1 MCRVKRHVV
10 RGGARAVIEGIV
22 ALLALVSLVVFGMP
36 IGFAGIF
43 VGGIGLLSMAGL
55 KVGLLQLGIL
65 PYSLARNYNFLVVP
79 LFLLMGHLAFEAGI
93 TRQIYRTGRSWLG
106 HLPGGLG
113 LATIFGGAGF
123 AAACGASVA
132 SASVLTKVCLPELD
146 ANRYDR
152 RLSLGCISSVGTFAM
167 MIPPSSALVIFGV
180 MTETSISRLLMAGIL
195 PGILTAMVYGIA
207 VVIRVKLKP
216 SIAPPLP
223 AEPWSDRIRSSKD
236 LLGTAALI
244 FLVLGGIYSGI
255 FTATEA
261 AALGALGALILSVFA
276 RAPLLSM
283 LPAAL
288 RSTAESTA
296 SVFTAV
302 VGLLVFSV
310 FLAYT
315 GFPTLLV
322 RLIVE
327 SQLSP
332 HLVMTLIII
341 LYIFMGMFFEPL
353 GMMVLTL
360 PVLFPVV
367 VDLGFDPVWFGVIT
381 IKTAEIGMVTPPIGM
396 NLYVMKATEPS
407 LSLGDLFRGAGAFIP
422 CDLVVLAL
430 LVAFP
435 GIALLLPNSMF
446 G

>member
-1 MCRVKRHVV
+1 M
-10 RGGARAVIEGIV
+10 IEGIV
-22 ALLALVSLVVFGMP
+22 ALIALVSLVAFGMP
-36 IGFAGIF
+36 IGFAGIL
-43 VGGIGLLSMAGL
+43 VGGAGLLLMAGL
-55 KVGLLQLGIL
+55 DVGLLQLGIL

-93 TRQIYRTGRSWLG
+93 TRQIYATGRSWLG

-132 SASVLTKVCLPELD
+132 SASVLTRLCLPELD

-167 MIPPSSALVIFGV
+167 MIPPSSALVIYGV

-195 PGILTAMVYGIA
+195 PGLLTAVVYGVA
-207 VVIRVKLKP
+207 VVVRVKLAP
-216 SIAPPLP
+216 SIAPPCP
-223 AEPWSDRIRSSKD
+223 AEPWSDRIRSSKGI
-236 LLGTAALI
+236 LGVAALI
-244 FLVLGGIYSGI
+244 LLVLGGIYSGV

-261 AALGALGALILSVFA
+261 AALGALGALILAVLARVPVRSV
-276 RAPLLSM
+276 

-302 VGLLVFSV
+302 LGLLVFSV

-322 RLIVE
+322 KLVTE

-332 HLVMTLIII
+332 HFVIALIVV

-381 IKTAEIGMVTPPIGM
+381 IKTAEIGMVTPPVGM
-396 NLYVMKATEPS
+396 NLYVMKATDPS
-407 LSLGDLFRGAGAFIP
+407 LALGDLFRGAGAFIP
-422 CDLVVLAL
+422 CDLAVLAL
-430 LVAFP
+430 LLAFP
-435 GIALLLPNSMF
+435 EIALLIPDSMF